1 MEGFV
6 DNVKSEGFY
15 FSTAQGCVGQVYFLN
30 VLSARPWQVFTHI
43 QGAFDSVCVCVCCFC
58 QILMGD
64 LIPSLSDIKRGS
76 VAALQK
82 YFYLPN

>member
-43 QGAFDSVCVCVCCFC
+43 QGAFVSVGVCASARMLF
-58 QILMGD
+58 
-64 LIPSLSDIKRGS
+64 LSNINGGPDT
-76 VAALQK
+76 
-82 YFYLPN
+82 LPV